1 MSNNQGIVVV
11 VTGAGSG
18 IGKAT
23 VARLADDGAKV
34 VAVDLTEGSLEW
46 TDDLDAVISLAG
58 DVTDPALKERM
69 VSLAVAVSYTHLTLP
84 TKRIV

>member
-58 DVTDPALKERM
+58 DVTDPALNE
-69 VSLAVAVSYTHLTLP
+69 
-84 TKRIV
+84 

>member
-1 MSNNQGIVVV
+1 MSNNQGIAVV

-46 TDDLDAVISLAG
+46 TDDLDALQAASTAMFADPEIQKLMASQNTQPVSRSLF
-58 DVTDPALKERM
+58 RR
-69 VSLAVAVSYTHLTLP
+69 VS
-84 TKRIV
+84 

>member
-23 VARLADDGAKV
+23 VARLAADGAKV

-58 DVTDPALKERM
+58 DVTDPTLNERM
-69 VSLAVAVSYTHLTLP
+69 VSLAVDSFGRHHGAA
-84 TKRIV
+84 